1 MVAGARAGKT
11 AFLRTLLDTADIAAS
26 ATAEQLNG
34 VAAFAAGAAGPTV
47 GIRTCSVDVSGV
59 DGAVVRLNVVDTP
72 GVVEAGG
79 ASEHVLSELLRFV
92 GDRFAETLAA
102 GGRGIIPDGHV
113 HLCVYM
119 LEPDSIVAP
128 STALARPALPPSEV
142 AAIQRL
148 SSRVNVLPV
157 VARADTLTSDR
168 LAAVKLAVRRDLAD
182 AGIGFGIFD
191 LDDAQPQDAA
201 APSFLRLPYAL
212 FAPDCYGH
220 TDGVGRQVLSRHEL
234 LQTFTPTNGRAHGR
248 LVLGKYTRA
257 YRWGHADV
265 LDHTHCDFLPLRHAI
280 FHHRETLQK
289 YTRDYLYDKFVKE
302 VAPVPTLVPRPI
314 LTIDAAPVHPP
325 PAAAPFP
332 VSVPPQQQQQQP
344 TQPSAP
350 TPSRAKKITIACNFC
365 RSRKLKCDGAR
376 PACHQCQKRAH
387 ACDYQAPARGGG
399 TRRKRPSA
407 SSGGEAENGEESD
420 PDAEGEVDAESASPV
435 ARSAHT
441 PEHEDAHSH
450 TNGNGNGTYYDHAP
464 PATMLAALAASAGGM
479 KSEPVLPSVL
489 EAHRLM
495 PPLPP
500 PHALSLPAPGP
511 TPTQHHA
518 LALQHVLHDP
528 ASVLPPIREMTASG
542 PAEAG
547 PSSSPGSSPQAG
559 RKRAATTGQGK
570 ARTNA
575 GYGPKVVACNHCRAR
590 KTKCDGQHPT
600 CASCARRNLS
610 CNYVN
615 DPSQPSR
622 RRATHSAPQAQTPHQ
637 PQPIQPQH
645 QSQSAPHMQMDGSP
659 PMSGQGPTPPG
670 LVANGHYAN
679 ANGHV
684 KRELELDG
692 GDGPEGSPGRG
703 DPKRMRLVNGI
714 A

>member
-11 AFLRTLLDTADIAAS
+11 AFLRTLLDTADIATS

-47 GIRTCSVDVSGV
+47 GIRTCSVDVAV
-59 DGAVVRLNVVDTP
+59 ADGAVIRLNVVDTP
-72 GVVEAGG
+72 GTNEGG
-79 ASEHVLSELLRFV
+79 VAAPGRAEQVLSELVRFV

-102 GGRGIIPDGHV
+102 GGRSANDRHV

-119 LEPDSIVAP
+119 LDPDAIVAP
-128 STALARPALPPSEV
+128 TTALARAALPPSEV

-168 LAAVKLAVRRDLAD
+168 LASVKLAVRRDLAD

-191 LDDAQPQDAA
+191 LDDAQAQDAA

-234 LQTFTPTNGRAHGR
+234 LQTYTPTGGRAHGR

-289 YTRDYLYDKFVKE
+289 YTRDYLYEKFVKE
-302 VAPVPTLVPRPI
+302 LPAPPTLTTRPI
-314 LTIDAAPVHPP
+314 LTIDAAPIYPTN
-325 PAAAPFP
+325 AAPLP
-332 VSVPPQQQQQQP
+332 VAVPPQQQP
-344 TQPSAP
+344 PSQPSAP
-350 TPSRAKKITIACNFC
+350 ATSRAKKITIACNFC

-387 ACDYQAPARGGG
+387 ACDYQAPARGGAG
-399 TRRKRPSA
+399 ARRKRPSA
-407 SSGGEAENGEESD
+407 SSGGEAENGEDSD
-420 PDAEGEVDAESASPV
+420 PDAEGELDAGSASPV

-441 PEHEDAHSH
+441 PDHEDAHVA
-450 TNGNGNGTYYDHAP
+450 NGNGNAGGQFYDHPP

-479 KSEPVLPSVL
+479 KSEPVLPSSL
-489 EAHRLM
+489 EPHRLM

-500 PHALSLPAPGP
+500 PHAMSLPAPNVP
-511 TPTQHHA
+511 MQHHA

-528 ASVLPPIREMTASG
+528 ASVLPPIRDLSQPG
-542 PAEAG
+542 PPEAG
-547 PSSSPGSSPQAG
+547 PSSTPGNSPQAG

-600 CASCARRNLS
+600 CASCARRNLT

-622 RRATHSAPQAQTPHQ
+622 RRASHTAGQTQTTSPPHQSQ
-637 PQPIQPQH
+637 PQPQLPG
-645 QSQSAPHMQMDGSP
+645 QMDGSP
-659 PMSGQGPTPPG
+659 LTLSQGPTPPG
-670 LVANGHYAN
+670 LIMNGNYANG
-679 ANGHV
+679 NGHV
-684 KRELELDG
+684 KRELELDN
-692 GDGPEGSPGRG
+692 GDGPDGSPGRG